1 MKTKQIT
8 SAYETFCRLMT
19 EENLYIDP
27 SLTYATVC
35 RWLGVSPSEL
45 DRVLGNELGFSGEAL
60 IHHFRT
66 QQAVRLRDQYGIVR

>member
-1 MKTKQIT
+1 MKMKQIT

-66 QQAVRLRDQYGIVR
+66 QQAVRLREQYGIVR

>member
-1 MKTKQIT
+1 MKMKQIT

-45 DRVLGNELGFSGEAL
+45 NRVLGNELGFSGEAL

-66 QQAVRLRDQYGIVR
+66 QQAVRLREQYGIVR